1 MTSSTTALTRRAHPG
16 TSSTSALSRIQAATA
31 MEQRRNHP
39 ASAAMVIDFSARPS
53 SDAKP
58 WRRWEEAEAA
68 GPLKLTVKRSEK
80 AAVVARPRRV
90 NMIEDDI
97 LRELLKTNPEYVLA
111 ILIIILSPVIFF
123 LIALVRSISTPAT
136 DWQRRHLVK
145 DLLNNPAIQER
156 IKDPT
161 LNLPEFIEQLL
172 KGETAGP
179 RKLGLI

>member
-1 MTSSTTALTRRAHPG
+1 
-16 TSSTSALSRIQAATA
+16 
-31 MEQRRNHP
+31 
-39 ASAAMVIDFSARPS
+39 
-53 SDAKP
+53 
-58 WRRWEEAEAA
+58 
-68 GPLKLTVKRSEK
+68 
-80 AAVVARPRRV
+80 
-90 NMIEDDI
+90 MIEDDI

-123 LIALVRSISTPAT
+123 LIALVRSISMPAT

-179 RKLGLI
+179 RKLGLFEKMTHDITWDVSGIIGLIVTIVLMIMVVSRTYADMPREILAGWTTILGFYFGKAVK